1 MSNIKG
7 TSTTKNIGTIRIGRS
22 NKTSTRRGFS
32 YKKLFTENKQFSKIR
47 PTCFGG
53 TEVKI
58 LDQFD
63 KSNKKKR
70 SRSFVFESANKPK
83 VTIVDYEPDNPG
95 IIGTLKID
103 GVSYS
108 LILTHEQI
116 NEAYGAAIS
125 SSSNL

>member
-1 MSNIKG
+1 MSNRKG
-7 TSTTKNIGTIRIGRS
+7 TSTTKYIGTIRIGRS
-22 NKTSTRRGFS
+22 NKTSNRGVFS
-32 YKKLFTENKQFSKIR
+32 YKNLITENKQSSKIR

-83 VTIVDYEPDNPG
+83 VTIVDYEPDTPG
-95 IIGTLKID
+95 IIGTLKVD